1 MSNRTIC
8 LINDSFPPV
17 TDGVANAVVNY
28 GRAITESGSRAVVAT
43 PAYPGAD
50 DSGFSFPVVRY
61 PSIDMTKLVGYHAGF
76 PFSEKT
82 MQTLSRIAYSCGKLS
97 LNEHMNIFRI
107 GIEMQCSVFNIA

>member
-61 PSIDMTKLVGYHAGF
+61 PSIDMTKPDHLRRPRARAARPHPRPGGLYVPH
-76 PFSEKT
+76 
-82 MQTLSRIAYSCGKLS
+82 Q
-97 LNEHMNIFRI
+97 
-107 GIEMQCSVFNIA
+107 V